1 MGAESWID
9 DPREAWV
16 EVAADLWRSA
26 NTGGEEGARHLR
38 TLWKT
43 PDELAGDLR
52 DICDPAR
59 ELLPAAAASGLAAW
73 LPALRDDARP
83 RFTADL
89 PRRLQRSQAV
99 QKSGG
104 EGKSGAVQVA
114 VG

>member
-1 MGAESWID
+1 MCALVTGVQTCALPIF
-9 DPREAWV
+9 

-59 ELLPAAAASGLAAW
+59 ELLPAADASGIAAW
-73 LPALRDDARP
+73 LHALRDDARA
-83 RFTADL
+83 RFTAEL
-89 PRRLQRSQAV
+89 SRRRERRDRKRTRLNS
-99 QKSGG
+99 SH
-104 EGKSGAVQVA
+104 
-114 VG
+114 